1 MNITIHMQPQRT
13 LYGLWETSSDR
24 TIAKDIP
31 RLSQKYYTA
40 AGKTPKSVLP
50 FYVLTKDYDPKSGVF
65 QLFIG
70 GELENSALERYCLPE
85 AVYGKVFVRPRF
97 GFLWGFAVG
106 KTKRDFYTKWLPESG
121 YEPLNMEYE
130 YHTEKSVGK
139 KAEIDLFFALKGD
152 DSGGEHEK

>member
-1 MNITIHMQPQRT
+1 MNIMILTQPQRT
-13 LYGLWETSSDR
+13 LYGLWQKSSDR

-40 AGKTPKSVLP
+40 TGKTPKSVLP
-50 FYVLTKDYDPKSGVF
+50 FYVLTKEYDPKTGGF

-85 AVYGKVFVRPRF
+85 AIYGKIPVRPRF
-97 GFLWGFAVG
+97 GFLWGLAVG
-106 KTKRDFYTKWLPESG
+106 NTKRDFYTKWLPESG

-130 YHTEKSVGK
+130 YHTEKSVAK
-139 KAEIDLFFALKGD
+139 KAEIDLFFALKSD
-152 DSGGEHEK
+152 NSGGKYEE